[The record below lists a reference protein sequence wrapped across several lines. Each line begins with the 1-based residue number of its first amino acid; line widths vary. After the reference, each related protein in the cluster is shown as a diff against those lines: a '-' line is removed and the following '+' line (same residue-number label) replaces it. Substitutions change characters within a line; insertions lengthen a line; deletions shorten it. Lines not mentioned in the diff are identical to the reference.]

1 MINKSKNIYTTHPIK
16 ITKGSKK
23 MTDDQTNISIK
34 TISEIVYQYKELKLK
49 KQPIPQDLI
58 LNIEKIYYQIILP
71 MNKLIDKGDNP

>member
-1 MINKSKNIYTTHPIK
+1 LINKSKNIYTTHIIK